1 MLSLGV
7 TSSAIGTTAR
17 SRARTGRRTPVVY
30 ERPLRGPRLVWPR
43 PAALAWLSGGPR
55 LRVTGSAISGD
66 NRHVSGDIGGHGDIT
81 ADSIVVARPTDGRIV
96 PLTSL
101 GRVHDGA
108 SRSSST
114 KGRADRFASSMPAC
128 V

>member
-1 MLSLGV
+1 M
-7 TSSAIGTTAR
+7 
-17 SRARTGRRTPVVY
+17 Y